1 MFFNQF
7 FFITQSEK
15 RGTIV
20 LLFLIGV
27 LLAARVVMAQY
38 ATTPTPDELP
48 QSFPL
53 QAPADTAK
61 RESKL
66 AKKAHFT
73 ERKSPSFERQSK
85 PLVVELNTADTTAL
99 KQLKGIG
106 STFANRIVQYRNR
119 LGGFYHPE
127 QLLEVYHFP
136 LETYQKIAT
145 QVKVDSTQIQK
156 MPINQLDIKALKRH
170 PYIGYFQAKS
180 LYENRLKRPNQ
191 RYEKL
196 QDLVEDRDVTQEFIQ
211 RIAPYLSFR

>member
-38 ATTPTPDELP
+38 ATTPTPDEQP
-48 QSFPL
+48 QSFSL

-85 PLVVELNTADTTAL
+85 PLVIELNTADTTAL

-156 MPINQLDIKALKRH
+156 MPINQLDIKALKSH